1 MYVIRNFYCKWK
13 TYTPRKWHR
22 EGKRL
27 RNKWN
32 LAIQIPVTLFLY
44 TLKPKFSFKRLSL
57 FTLSHQFSVA
67 GAPGHP
73 GPKGDAGGS
82 ISVPEVIV
90 SPASPT
96 VTQYQTATFY
106 CSADGN
112 PKPSVSWSKTSVTG
126 QVNKDV
132 QGNKLQIKSAGYND
146 SGSYVCTATNI
157 LGQAK
162 KVVKLFVQGNQFNN
176 CDMPF
181 M

>member
-1 MYVIRNFYCKWK
+1 
-13 TYTPRKWHR
+13 
-22 EGKRL
+22 
-27 RNKWN
+27 
-32 LAIQIPVTLFLY
+32 LF
-44 TLKPKFSFKRLSL
+44 PSL
-57 FTLSHQFSVA
+57 NIS

-73 GPKGDAGGS
+73 GPKGDAGES
-82 ISVPEVIV
+82 ISAPEVIV
-90 SPASPT
+90 SPALLT
-96 VTQYQTATFY
+96 VTQYQTATFS

-112 PKPSVSWSKTSVTG
+112 PKPNISWNKISGTEL
-126 QVNKDV
+126 VNKDV
-132 QGNKLQIKSAGYND
+132 QGNKLQIKSTGYND